1 MKADPTDELTPWA
14 QPWTLAA
21 PITMEGVGLH
31 SGRPA
36 LVRLVPAPAGHG
48 LVFHRVDLPGS
59 PAIPAR
65 AELVTETLLST
76 TLAVED
82 APMAPQGAL
91 GFGTLAGS
99 FTRVQTV
106 EHLLAALWGMG
117 VSDARIEVDGPEVP
131 VLDGSARPYVEA
143 ILKTGVTVL
152 EGTRLVLPLPQ
163 AGRVDG
169 EKAISVVPDTACRI
183 TCVVDYGHPLAGP
196 QIFQITL
203 TPATFAS
210 EIAGAR
216 TFGFLRDVEA
226 MRAHGLAKGGSV
238 ENAVVIGEDTY
249 SSPLRFADELVRHK
263 ALDLIG
269 DFALLGAHWTGH
281 VLVVK
286 GGHKLHN
293 ELARDLVGQLRPPF
307 GAVANKR

>member
-1 MKADPTDELTPWA
+1 MTADPTDELTPWA

-21 PITMEGVGLH
+21 PICLEGVGLH

-36 LVRLVPAPAGHG
+36 LVRIVPAPAGHG

-65 AELVTETLLST
+65 AEHVTETLLST
-76 TLAVED
+76 TLAVEE
-82 APMAPQGAL
+82 AN
-91 GFGTLAGS
+91 
-99 FTRVQTV
+99 VQTV

-143 ILKTGVTVL
+143 ILEVGVKVL
-152 EGTRLVLPLPQ
+152 AGARLVLSLPH

-169 EKAISVVPDTACRI
+169 EKAISVVPDAQCRL

-196 QIFQITL
+196 QIFQCTL
-203 TPATFAS
+203 TPAVFARD
-210 EIAGAR
+210 IAGAR
-216 TFGFLRDVEA
+216 TFGFLRDVET
-226 MRAHGLAKGGSV
+226 MRAQGRALGGSV
-238 ENAVVIGEDTY
+238 ENAVVIAEDAY
-249 SSPLRFADELVRHK
+249 SSPLRYADELVRHK

-269 DFALLGAHWTGH
+269 DLALLGAHWTGH

-293 ELARDLVGQLRPPF
+293 ELARDLAGLLRSPVG
-307 GAVANKR
+307 AAANKR

>member
-21 PITMEGVGLH
+21 PITLEGVGLH

-36 LVRLVPAPAGHG
+36 LVRLVPAPSGHG

-65 AELVTETLLST
+65 ADLVTETLLST

-82 APMAPQGAL
+82 A
-91 GFGTLAGS
+91 
-99 FTRVQTV
+99 RVQTV

-117 VSDARIEVDGPEVP
+117 ISDARIEVDGPEVP
-131 VLDGSARPYVEA
+131 VLDGSAKPYVEA
-143 ILKTGVTVL
+143 ILNTGVSVL

-169 EKAISVVPDTACRI
+169 EKAISVVPDTECRL

-203 TPATFAS
+203 TPATFAR

-293 ELARDLVGQLRPPF
+293 ELARDLVGLLRPPF